1 MKKTSLLTA
10 LFLMFSF
17 MGFAQEWHGITSD
30 SPTQMK
36 KTLVSST
43 ASEIVVNVN
52 LDGFYTQSVTTPN
65 GKQVEVNVD
74 GMAFELEAGA
84 PQLSYAVIPVMIGD
98 MAEMS
103 VAVVNSTY
111 VDYENVEVAPSKGN
125 FSRQINPEDVPYTYG
140 EMYSQNAFWPA
151 AQATLDAPYIIR
163 DFRGQNIVVRPFAYN
178 PVTKTLRVYTSMTI
192 AMTKVSDNGEN
203 QKVARKSNT
212 IKVDPEQKA
221 MYSER
226 FINFNETSKTYT
238 FDEDYGEMLI
248 ICADQY
254 MSNLQPLVEWKNQSG
269 RPTTL
274 VSVTTAGGNS
284 IENIKTYVQNFYN
297 DPSHNLEFLL
307 LVGEYNDITPKNY
320 GSGSGGTCYSD
331 NYLGKLEGNDD
342 YLEILVGRFSVA
354 NAADADLQVN
364 KSIYYERDV
373 QAGAT
378 WGDKGMGIGYYG
390 AGSGHFGE
398 DDYQHI
404 DLIRDKLL
412 AYTYGTVTEH
422 HGGSGGDASVSTI
435 SGTINQGISIINY
448 CNHGSETS
456 WGVANYSVSN
466 VQALTNDNM
475 LPVVWSVACLNG
487 KFDVGTCFGESWL
500 RANHNGAP
508 AGAVA
513 GMFSFVSQPW
523 IPPMYG
529 QDEMVDILCRRE
541 GHAAEPFNHTIG
553 GASLNGSMYVLDM
566 APGDSYQT
574 FNTWILFGDPSAVI
588 RTDIPTAMNVTAAPS
603 VLMLGMTELE
613 LTVDADYAIATL
625 SLDGEIIAS
634 ERVVN
639 GQCAMQFPALS
650 NVGDADLVIVGFN
663 KQTYMG
669 TIEVVPA
676 EGAYVTVND
685 YAMSGP
691 ANYGETVDMSVEVK
705 NVGVETTNNVAVTL
719 STESE
724 YLTITSAEG
733 SVATLPAGET
743 AAVTGFQFAVAEN
756 VPDGTVAQIDVNMTS
771 GNNVWTG
778 KIMVNLHAPVVVME
792 SLAVNE
798 GNVSFTIKNT
808 GSAPFVGGELTLTSC
823 SPDLV
828 FDPATITF
836 DDAVAAGE
844 SKTLESAYTVDP
856 SVEPGSTFEVAY
868 DMTTGLF
875 NLGDTF
881 VVSYGAI
888 MEDFESGN
896 FGDNWT
902 VSATNPWQVVAE
914 GRDGYCAKSN
924 NNGQHNS
931 SGYMQLEV
939 NVVAAGEFTFWYK
952 VSSESNYD
960 KLHFYMDGQ
969 ERGTWSGT
977 VAWTQFTQAVTVGQ
991 HTLKWE
997 YTKDTS
1003 VSSGS
1008 DCAWVDDIMFPPTN
1022 VYTFIAPATNLEAT
1036 VDGHDVAL
1044 TWGASADAVK
1054 YVVKRDGETMG
1065 EATTTSYT
1073 DNVEVGGTY
1082 KYQVYAVSAGGSM
1095 SAPATLMV
1103 NVEFLGVEENQNV
1116 NMSVYPNPASG
1127 VLNIVTNVNNY
1138 EYQIINSI
1146 GQVVVSGNANG
1157 KTAVDVNGL
1166 NGVYFLRV
1174 IADGDARIEKIVIK

>member
-65 GKQVEVNVD
+65 GKQVIVSVD
-74 GMAFELEAGA
+74 KMGTELEAGA
-84 PQLSYAVIPVMIGD
+84 PQLPFEVIPVMIGD
-98 MAEMS
+98 LAEMTVS
-103 VAVVNSTY
+103 VTNATY
-111 VDYENVEVAPSKGN
+111 VDFENVEVAPSKGN

-151 AQATLDAPYIIR
+151 AQATLEAPYIIR
-163 DFRGQNIVVRPFAYN
+163 DFRGQNIWVRPFAYN
-178 PVTKTLRVYTSMTI
+178 PVTKTLRVYTSMTVV
-192 AMTKVSDNGEN
+192 MTKVSDNGEN
-203 QKVARKSNT
+203 QKLARKSNN

-221 MYSER
+221 MYNKR
-226 FINFNETSKTYT
+226 FINFNASSKPYT
-238 FDEDYGEMLI
+238 FDEDYGELLI

-254 MSNLQPLVEWKNQSG
+254 MSNLQPLVEWKNKSG

-274 VSVTTAGGNS
+274 VSVTTAGGNN
-284 IENIKTYVQNFYN
+284 IENIKNYVSSFYN
-297 DPSHNLEFLL
+297 DPAHNLEFLL

-342 YLEILVGRFSVA
+342 YLEVLVGRFSVA
-354 NAADADLQVN
+354 NAADADLQVL

-373 QAGAT
+373 QAGAA
-378 WGDKGMGIGYYG
+378 WGNKGMGIGYYG
-390 AGSGHFGE
+390 AGSGHNGE

-404 DLIRDKLL
+404 DLIRNKLL

-435 SGTINQGISIINY
+435 SGTTNQGISIINY

-487 KFDVGTCFGESWL
+487 KFDVGTCFGEAWL
-500 RANHNGAP
+500 RANHNGVP
-508 AGAVA
+508 TGAVA

-523 IPPMYG
+523 IPPMWG
-529 QDEMVDILCRRE
+529 QDEMVDILCE
-541 GHAAEPFNHTIG
+541 QKSSDLFNHTIG
-553 GASLNGSMYVLDM
+553 GASLNGSMFVLDN

-574 FNTWILFGDPSAVI
+574 FNTWLLFGDPSALM

-613 LTVDADYAIATL
+613 LSVDADYAIATL
-625 SLDGEIIAS
+625 SLNGEIIAS
-634 ERVVN
+634 ERVIN
-639 GQCAMQFPALS
+639 GQCTMQFPALS

-663 KQTYMG
+663 KETYMG
-669 TIEVVPA
+669 TIEIVPA

-691 ANYGETVDMSVEVK
+691 ANYGETIDMSIEVK

-756 VPDGTVAQIDVNMTS
+756 VPDGTVAQIDVTMTS
-771 GNNVWTG
+771 GADTWTG
-778 KIMVNLHAPVVVME
+778 KIMTTLHAPVVVIE
-792 SLAVNE
+792 SLNVAE
-798 GNVSFTIKNT
+798 GSVEFSFKNN
-808 GSAPFVGGELTLTSC
+808 GSAPFVGGLLTLTSC

-828 FDPATITF
+828 FDPEVL
-836 DDAVAAGE
+836 VAEDVVEAGQ
-844 SKTLESAYTVDP
+844 SLPLTVAYTVDP
-856 SVEPGSTFEVAY
+856 SVEPGTTFEAAY
-868 DMTTGLF
+868 SFTTGMF
-875 NLGDTF
+875 EISNIF

-888 MEDFESGN
+888 MEDFESGS
-896 FGDNWT
+896 FGANWT
-902 VSATNPWQVVAE
+902 LSSQYPWQIVSG
-914 GRDGYCAKSN
+914 GRGSYCAKST
-924 NNGQHNS
+924 NNGASNS
-931 SGYMQLEV
+931 SGYMQLQV
-939 NVVAAGEFTFWYK
+939 NVLAAGELSFWYK
-952 VSSESNYD
+952 VSSENNYD

-969 ERGTWSGT
+969 EKGVWSGT
-977 VAWTQFTQAVTVGQ
+977 VAWTEFTQAVTVGN
-991 HTLKWE
+991 HTFKWE
-997 YTKDTS
+997 YTKDSS
-1003 VSSGS
+1003 VNSGD
-1008 DCAWVDDIMFPPTN
+1008 DCTWVDDIIFPPTM
-1022 VYTFIAPATNLEAT
+1022 VYTFIAPATDLEAT
-1036 VDGHDVAL
+1036 VDGGNVNL
-1044 TWGASADAVK
+1044 TWTASADAVS
-1054 YVVKRDGETMG
+1054 YVVKRDLEIVG
-1065 EATTTSYT
+1065 TTTETSFT
-1073 DNVEVGGTY
+1073 DVVEEGGYY
-1082 KYQVYAVSAGGSM
+1082 KYSVCAVDANGSM
-1095 SAPATLMV
+1095 SAPVSTVVL
-1103 NVEFLGVEENQNV
+1103 VEFTGVEENEV
-1116 NMSVYPNPASG
+1116 SFGIYPNPAESE
-1127 VLNIVTNVNNY
+1127 LNINSNAAF
-1138 EYQIINSI
+1138 EYQMINSV
-1146 GQVVVSGNANG
+1146 GQVVMSGVANG
-1157 KTAVDVNGL
+1157 NVKLNVSELN
-1166 NGVYFLRV
+1166 NGVYFLKVVANGNTSVEKV
-1174 IADGDARIEKIVIK
+1174 IIK